1 MPVREDG
8 TVCVCIGGWM
18 ERDRD
23 RATSELEA
31 KCAENKWKCSKLVHN
46 GAYGVRKEL
55 LKWQICASDTR
66 GECQRRRQP
75 KWGDNGDGS
84 KAWLAGQRLELAAA
98 AAIVT
103 YNNYMPVSTHTWP
116 FKWATAQ
123 LEKTYSST
131 HRQTDGETRDSE
143 KSQPPYLFRL
153 PPTPTL
159 HFDVFDIKTKCRRA
173 EMTFD
178 IAASRSNPLPV

>member
-1 MPVREDG
+1 MPVREDS
-8 TVCVCIGGWM
+8 TVCVCMSVGVAQTDR

-23 RATSELEA
+23 RATSELEP

-66 GECQRRRQP
+66 GECQRRRRQP
-75 KWGDNGDGS
+75 KRESCSLDGT
-84 KAWLAGQRLELAAA
+84 KAWQAGQRLGLPFAASVAAA
-98 AAIVT
+98 ASAVFAATAAIVT

-123 LEKTYSST
+123 LEKTYIHKET
-131 HRQTDGETRDSE
+131 ERQRDTRDIG
-143 KSQPPYLFRL
+143 RG
-153 PPTPTL
+153 
-159 HFDVFDIKTKCRRA
+159 V
-173 EMTFD
+173 
-178 IAASRSNPLPV
+178 SRHICFA